1 MKHILLLLLISLL
14 PAARPAQAQ
23 TRTVPEINVA
33 YIDAMKTE
41 LQSLRGLEYTAPVT
55 VQFVS
60 QKEIA
65 DIAAGIMVREGMG
78 ADYIDASAR
87 VMQAFGFLES
97 TGDLQAALDSVLT
110 QQVEGLY
117 DTDQNTLYVVRENLL
132 AEQAQELMSIFNGM
146 NPKDF
151 ALSHELEHALQ
162 AQHFDLNRLNT
173 LRVRSEDAA
182 LAYKCVVEGDAMA
195 VMMNYT
201 MRAVGANVLETPN
214 MGALMQGMMDTPGAS
229 ALGEFPDV
237 PEVIKAQF
245 LFPYT
250 GGLDLLGVL
259 YQDGGWDAVN
269 NAFENP
275 PLSSEQVLHP
285 EKYLDERDDP
295 VDLDLGDMSAHA
307 PPDSKFLDSNVLGE
321 FHVRLLLKIT
331 GPPGDEP
338 DWAEPAAGWDGDRF
352 AAYAAPGGHTI
363 LFWATAWDTAP
374 EAAEFFDAY
383 SAALTHRFGP
393 AKQAGEDTAQNTW
406 DTPCGPALLAR
417 DKDRVALVQCAE
429 RAAAPTAM
437 RALLTAPAA
446 PLTQD

>member
-1 MKHILLLLLISLL
+1 MKHILLLLFLSVWL
-14 PAARPAQAQ
+14 AARPAFAQ
-23 TRTVPEINVA
+23 TRAVPEIDVA

-41 LQSLRGLEYTAPVT
+41 LQSLRGLEYAAPVA

-65 DIAAGIMVREGMG
+65 DIAAHIMVREGMD

-97 TGDLQAALDSVLT
+97 TGDLQDALHSVLT

-162 AQHFDLNRLNT
+162 AQYFDLNRLNT
-173 LRVRSEDAA
+173 LRLRSEDAA
-182 LAYKCVVEGDAMA
+182 LAFKCVVEGDAMA

-214 MGALMQGMMDTPGAS
+214 MGTLMQGMMDTPGAP
-229 ALGEFPDV
+229 ALAAFPDV
-237 PEVIKAQF
+237 PEIIKAQF

-250 GGLDLLGVL
+250 GGLDFLGVL
-259 YQDGGWDAVN
+259 YQDSGWDAIN
-269 NAFENP
+269 TAFENP

-285 EKYLDERDDP
+285 EKFLDERDDP
-295 VDLDLGDMSAHA
+295 VDLDLGDMSAFA
-307 PPDSKFLDSNVLGE
+307 PPDSRFLDSNVLGE

-352 AAYAAPGGHTI
+352 SAYATPDGRTI
-363 LFWATAWDTAP
+363 LFWATAWDSEA

-383 SAALTHRFGP
+383 SAALTHRFG
-393 AKQAGEDTAQNTW
+393 AAQQGREHTRQNAW
-406 DTPCGPALLAR
+406 STPCGQALLAR
-417 DKDRVALVQCAE
+417 ENDRVGLVQCAAPE
-429 RAAAPTAM
+429 SAPAAM
-437 RALLTAPAA
+437 HALLSAPAA
-446 PLTQD
+446 PLTQN